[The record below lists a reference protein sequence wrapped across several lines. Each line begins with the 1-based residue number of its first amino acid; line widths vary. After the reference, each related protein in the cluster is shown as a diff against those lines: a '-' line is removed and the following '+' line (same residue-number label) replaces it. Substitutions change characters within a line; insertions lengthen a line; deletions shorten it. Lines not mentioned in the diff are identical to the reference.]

1 MNTHKRIQTLSIA
14 ALLIAVGTVIPLFM
28 PKIIIGPMSFTLA
41 SHVAV
46 MIALFISPAVA
57 IAVSLGTTLGFMIA
71 GFPFVVVMRA
81 LSHVIWALAGAMY
94 IKKNPDIFETPLK
107 AVRFNLAIALLHAIG
122 EMIVVVP
129 FYFGAGMYVQTFSY
143 MVFGLVGLGTLV
155 HSAVDFVITLVVW
168 KALSQNASI
177 AKIANV
183 KKVYLIK
190 NA

>member
-107 AVRFNLAIALLHAIG
+107 AVRFNLAIAFLHAIG

-129 FYFGAGMYVQTFSY
+129 FYFGAGMDVQTFSY